1 MPQPVNAAVRRYYLR
16 FGVAMGLYA
25 AALVAAIE
33 LLRVVPAGSPARYA
47 LAVAPALP
55 LVGVIVAIGRY
66 LVEEADE
73 FRRML
78 LVQSMLWGLAALLT
92 ITTVWGFLEL
102 FAGAPRLQLFLVF
115 PIFCAGMGVSQ
126 ALLFRRY
133 R

>member
-1 MPQPVNAAVRRYYLR
+1 MSPAVNTAVRRYYLR
-16 FGVAMGLYA
+16 FGIAMGLYA
-25 AALVAAIE
+25 VALAAAIE
-33 LLRVVPAGSPARYA
+33 LLRVVPAGSPGRYG

-78 LVQSMLWGLAALLT
+78 LVQSMLCGLAAILT

-126 ALLFRRY
+126 PFLFRRY